1 MRPTTS
7 EIESPRA
14 SGSATSLQL
23 PSRGEEVDG
32 RAARLRGRSMEG
44 APGAGDGR
52 GAGGRGTSQAGRQ
65 PPHERPPSVGCLQL
79 PLEDVAHRDGLVR
92 AFRRFGLGLG
102 ERLRPVPVQCPA
114 SARNGH
120 KPGSA
125 RFGPCPPRPKKCTI
139 CRRLQEQARTGRS
152 RPKPPFQ
159 LPKLRVVGSSP
170 IARFEIV
177 PAIARFRR
185 SYARAVKGRGL
196 RGVGWILG
204 VTGLVPAS
212 RMPRASAALTI
223 CSVPPTTRVYER
235 CTRSSLRPRAA
246 RSQTSAGRPRGSGR
260 RRSGADHAG
269 PRPAARLLSRRAV
282 RPFG

>member
-1 MRPTTS
+1 
-7 EIESPRA
+7 
-14 SGSATSLQL
+14 
-23 PSRGEEVDG
+23 
-32 RAARLRGRSMEG
+32 MEG
-44 APGAGDGR
+44 APGTGDGQ
-52 GAGGRGTSQAGRQ
+52 GAAGELPKQGDNRHTKDRRASVVYSSRLRMSLIETGLSGRFAASASASASASAFVQC
-65 PPHERPPSVGCLQL
+65 PSS
-79 PLEDVAHRDGLVR
+79 A
-92 AFRRFGLGLG
+92 
-102 ERLRPVPVQCPA
+102 RPVPVTGTNRVRRA
-114 SARNGH
+114 SAPVRRG
-120 KPGSA
+120 
-125 RFGPCPPRPKKCTI
+125 RKKCTI

-185 SYARAVKGRGL
+185 SYARAVEGRGL